1 MRWWRTQR
9 TALAA
14 LLIAAVAMVGVTV
27 WLDVLPSIRPTDRVI
42 EAESS
47 VELSGQTLSLGSVE
61 WGEFE
66 ASDGARTLS
75 VRLSSTGGFDAS
87 TCGVS
92 TLTEPDSS
100 RTWVS
105 SRASI
110 DVPYDE
116 GESSCI
122 AESSS
127 YRILLVFLVPDDA
140 DGPFRLDIEGSDD
153 DLARFVIEP

>member
-1 MRWWRTQR
+1 MTWWRQQR
-9 TALAA
+9 TALIALVVAA
-14 LLIAAVAMVGVTV
+14 AAMVGATV

-47 VELSGQTLSLGSVE
+47 VELAGQTLSLGPAE

-66 ASDGARTLS
+66 APDGARTLS

-87 TCGVS
+87 NCGQA
-92 TLTEPDSS
+92 TLTETDSA
-100 RTWVS
+100 RTWLS
-105 SRASI
+105 SRADL

-122 AESSS
+122 AETAS
-127 YRILLVFLVPDDA
+127 YRILLVFLLPDDA
-140 DGPFRLDIEGSDD
+140 DGPFVLDLEGSDD
-153 DLARFVIEP
+153 DLARFIVEP